1 MDVPLGWGIGVLVA
15 SLLLMFLVALTEVS
29 LATVSRAHVRK
40 LGEEGLSSALL
51 IEALLKDIEHFL
63 GGLLVWR
70 TIAIGAATTTASWLV
85 WQSGGNA
92 LHLLE
97 AWIGIGLVL
106 ILIQVLGRSLAVR
119 HPVSV
124 AMRVVRPIR
133 WLFVLVMPL
142 VWIMLRLVQRI
153 GVEENAKVRN
163 IFLTEDGLRLLLNFG
178 DEERFIEEEERE
190 MINSI
195 FRFSETT
202 VEEVMVPRVDVVAL
216 EKHATLQEALD
227 TIVEAGHSRI
237 PIYDETIDK
246 IIGVLY
252 AKDLLT
258 CFRDGSTDMPIT
270 QLMREPYF
278 VPESAMV
285 DDLLTDL
292 QAKKTHL
299 AIVVDEYGGTAG
311 VVTIE
316 DLLEEIVGEIQDEYD
331 SEVPLLQKIGEGVY
345 MASGRMNLDELNRE
359 LDLNLAD
366 EDESNTLAGLIYS
379 YLQRV
384 PDPGDALD
392 LGNTHLE
399 VVRVDDNR
407 IEEVQIVLEGSNSNK
422 DSHNGES
429 TNDH

>member
-1 MDVPLGWGIGVLVA
+1 MDVPLGWGFGALAIF
-15 SLLLMFLVALTEVS
+15 LLLMFLVALTEVS
-29 LATVSRAHVRK
+29 LATVSRAHVRQ
-40 LGEEGLSSALL
+40 LGEQGFSAALL
-51 IEALLKDIEHFL
+51 IESLLDDVESFL
-63 GGLLVWR
+63 GGLLFWR
-70 TIAIGAATTTASWLV
+70 TIAIGGAAASVSWLV
-85 WQSGGNA
+85 GQKTA
-92 LHLLE
+92 ELAPLLE
-97 AWIGIGLVL
+97 AWIGLGLVL
-106 ILIQVLGRSLAVR
+106 MLLQVLGRSLAIQ

-124 AMRVVRPIR
+124 AMRVVRPIH
-133 WLFVLVMPL
+133 WLFVVAMPL
-142 VWIMLRLVQRI
+142 IWIMLRLVQRI
-153 GVEENAKVRN
+153 GVEEDAKVRN
-163 IFLTEDGLRLLLNFG
+163 IFLTEDGLRLLLNFSG
-178 DEERFIEEEERE
+178 EERFIEEEERE

-216 EKHATLQEALD
+216 EKHATLAEALD
-227 TIVEAGHSRI
+227 VIVEAGHSRI
-237 PIYDETIDK
+237 PIYDDTIDK
-246 IIGVLY
+246 VIGVLY

-270 QLMREPYF
+270 QLMRQPYF

-331 SEVPLLQKIGEGVY
+331 SEAPLLQKIGEGIY
-345 MASGRMNLDELNRE
+345 MASGRMNLEELNRE
-359 LDLNLAD
+359 LNLHLAD

-384 PDPGDALD
+384 PDPSDSLD
-392 LGNTHLE
+392 LDNVHLE

-407 IEEVQIVLEGSNSNK
+407 IEEVQIVLEDNSEQME
-422 DSHNGES
+422 SHNGGS
-429 TNDH
+429 RNDR